1 MNAQKLRDF
10 LKRLNG
16 VNRELNEIEAG
27 LVEELRKADGGEEEG
42 LVFSE
47 LLMMSDPLRQVL
59 LGVQRLEKASSAQI
73 AEALDVDVETIE
85 AQLQILAQ
93 QGHVI
98 ESRHAGQVV
107 YRVVIGAKRPARL
120 QPDIWNALD
129 QRIEQAADNVYT

>member
-16 VNRELNEIEAG
+16 VNRELSEIEAG
-27 LVEELRKADGGEEEG
+27 LVEELQKAEGGEEG

-129 QRIEQAADNVYT
+129 QRIEHAADNVYT